1 MKNENLPKNY
11 FVNANILAAANTKV
25 KSATYLEYSVLV
37 PNTRGGN
44 NLSYT
49 GK

>member
-11 FVNANILAAANTKV
+11 FVNANVLAAANTKV
-25 KSATYLEYSVLV
+25 KSATYLEYSVLG
-37 PNTRGGN
+37 PNTRGEN
-44 NLSYT
+44 NLSHS